1 MAAYFDPF
9 NAAQRAI
16 QQIRLGQPI
25 AFEDGPVGDFERDAL
40 SAGLP
45 RWFKA
50 KSGQLY
56 LAANAS
62 WPGLF
67 KIGCTRRSVEQRMQ
81 QLSRTAVVTPWL
93 ALKAWSVHDAY
104 GLEAQAHR
112 ACEAWRLQGELFQ
125 ADPNALAQLI
135 DEVVASDR
143 LRIEKALQFWLP
155 DTWGTALKDPT
166 SVVCTDPSETREE
179 LSE

>member
-1 MAAYFDPF
+1 MASNFDPLI
-9 NAAQRAI
+9 AAQRAI

-25 AFEDGPVGDFERDAL
+25 TFEDGPVGDFERDAL

-45 RWFKA
+45 LWFKA

-81 QLSRTAVVTPWL
+81 QISRTAVVTPWL
-93 ALKAWSVHDAY
+93 ALKAWSVHDAH

-143 LRIEKALQFWLP
+143 SRIEQALQFWLP
-155 DTWGTALKDPT
+155 DNWGTALEDASTVP
-166 SVVCTDPSETREE
+166 CFDPSNTQ
-179 LSE
+179 